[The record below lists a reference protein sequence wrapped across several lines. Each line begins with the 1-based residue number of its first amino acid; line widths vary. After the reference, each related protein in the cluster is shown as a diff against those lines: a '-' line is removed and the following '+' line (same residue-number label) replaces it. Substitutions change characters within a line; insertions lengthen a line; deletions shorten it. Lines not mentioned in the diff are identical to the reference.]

1 MDVFM
6 LKPLYEFIYKVSQII
21 SVKQRETKPPIGN
34 FFWDTMYFKLR
45 EMYSGNLDFF
55 IILMNVGEEDT
66 QNPKI

>member
-1 MDVFM
+1 
-6 LKPLYEFIYKVSQII
+6 
-21 SVKQRETKPPIGN
+21 
-34 FFWDTMYFKLR
+34 MYFKLR